1 MNNKYEMTLMRIF
14 TQSFHKFSRAY
25 LFLSC
30 VPANSSN
37 LRLVDHWKYN
47 LNPNNDND
55 LYYCKHYVFVSY
67 TKYIYFLLKQVILP
81 YDSALAL

>member
-47 LNPNNDND
+47 LNPDDD
-55 LYYCKHYVFVSY
+55 LNYREHYVFVSII
-67 TKYIYFLLKQVILP
+67 TSLSRYFPLK
-81 YDSALAL
+81 